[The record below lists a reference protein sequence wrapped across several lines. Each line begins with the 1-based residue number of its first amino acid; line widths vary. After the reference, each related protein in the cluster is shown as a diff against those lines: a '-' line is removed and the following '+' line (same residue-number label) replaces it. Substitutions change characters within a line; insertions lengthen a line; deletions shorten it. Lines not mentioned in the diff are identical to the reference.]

1 MTFARAAQRAI
12 ELGGKY
18 DGHELPSNEEGE
30 IQLNQMTVDAVRTH
44 LARLG
49 PESLDRVRV
58 LARELAADAS
68 RQLEQDGFPPAD
80 TRAAFALDLRYAGQ
94 AFELTLPVEPETAT
108 VAEVAR
114 AFHGAHRQT
123 YGHANEAAAV
133 ELVNVRLTAYGV
145 VAKPEPAR
153 HRSESRRLA
162 GALLEERPVWFA
174 GGVRPCPV
182 YERERLPERA
192 ELAGPAIVEEFGATT
207 VVFPGWRGWLDEAGN
222 LRLERA

>member
-1 MTFARAAQRAI
+1 MRRIAAEHLQRLA
-12 ELGGKY
+12 LG
-18 DGHELPSNEEGE
+18 
-30 IQLNQMTVDAVRTH
+30 R
-44 LARLG
+44 
-49 PESLDRVRV
+49 RVRG
-58 LARELAADAS
+58 AYP
-68 RQLEQDGFPPAD
+68 EQD
-80 TRAAFALDLRYAGQ
+80 
-94 AFELTLPVEPETAT
+94 
-108 VAEVAR
+108 
-114 AFHGAHRQT
+114 
-123 YGHANEAAAV
+123 AAAV